1 MSWTGD
7 WTDWA
12 GDNPVE
18 AEKQLAEERR
28 RQERWEEHKRLAERS
43 NIPDRDGHDSAAMY
57 AKERRD
63 EPNCGGNCA
72 HDDVDNQGVCVDCGI
87 EVEGWEPDEQQLD
100 QHHGTSVA
108 A

>member
-12 GDNPVE
+12 GDHHE
-18 AEKQLAEERR
+18 LAEADLRKRR
-28 RQERWEEHKRLAERS
+28 GE
-43 NIPDRDGHDSAAMY
+43 
-57 AKERRD
+57 